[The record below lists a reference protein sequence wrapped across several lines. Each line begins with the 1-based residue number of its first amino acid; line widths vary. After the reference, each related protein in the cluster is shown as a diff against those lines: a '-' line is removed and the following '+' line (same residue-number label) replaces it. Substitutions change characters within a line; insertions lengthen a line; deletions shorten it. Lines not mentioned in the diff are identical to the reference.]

1 MANMNKLILGMLTI
15 VLGLALTP
23 TINGF
28 VAAAQANDSTNA
40 SLIGL
45 VSIVWVFVVIGVAA
59 ALVYSAYR
67 G

>member
-1 MANMNKLILGMLTI
+1 MADMNKLILGMLTI

-28 VAAAQANDSTNA
+28 VTAAQENDTANA
-40 SLIGL
+40 SLIGQ

-59 ALVYSAYR
+59 ALVYSSYK